1 MRHVPRLLAAALLGL
16 PFATLASPEDY
27 IQVPAIEYGE
37 REIDFKVGTWKL
49 RGDEPVR
56 QSRASLGF
64 GWGGTP
70 WWFTE
75 AYVKYDKTSPE
86 RFRYDAVEWENKFQ
100 LTEPNQYFADLGL
113 LLEIEVPRE
122 REVEGYEFKVGPL
135 VQWDTGAVRW
145 NANVFLERV
154 FRGQP
159 DPDAP
164 RHTELSYQLQA
175 KYTIRRELEAG
186 VQAFGEL
193 GPWNHWEPHNEQ
205 QHRIGPALFGKVK
218 LEGRQAIRWNAAYL
232 FAATSGTPRNSFR
245 LQAEYEF

>member
-1 MRHVPRLLAAALLGL
+1 MRFVPRLAAAAAFGL
-16 PFATLASPEDY
+16 PLAVHAGPEDY
-27 IQVPAIEYGE
+27 IQVPAVEYGE
-37 REIDFKVGTWKL
+37 REIDFKAGTWQL
-49 RGDEPVR
+49 RGDEPAR

-75 AYVKYDKTSPE
+75 AYVKYDKTSPDHVK
-86 RFRYDAVEWENKFQ
+86 YDAFEWENKFQ
-100 LTEPNQYFADLGL
+100 LTEPNQYFVDVGL
-113 LLEIEVPRE
+113 LTEIEIPRA
-122 REVEGYEFKVGPL
+122 RKVEGYEFKIGPL
-135 VQWDTGAVRW
+135 FQWDTGAVRW
-145 NANVFLERV
+145 NANLFLERV
-154 FRGQP
+154 FRGES
-159 DPDAP
+159 DPDEP

-175 KYTIRRELEAG
+175 KYSIRRELEAG
-186 VQAFGEL
+186 VQVFGEM

-232 FAATSGTPRNSFR
+232 FPATSGTPKNSFR

>member
-1 MRHVPRLLAAALLGL
+1 MRFTSRLLAAAILGL
-16 PFATLASPEDY
+16 PVAALASPEDY
-27 IQVPAIEYGE
+27 IQVPGVEQGE
-37 REIDFKVGTWKL
+37 REIDFKAGTWQL
-49 RGDEPVR
+49 RGDEPAR

-75 AYVKYDKTSPE
+75 AYVKYDKTSPG
-86 RFRYDAVEWENKFQ
+86 RFRYDAFEWENKFQ

-113 LLEIEVPRE
+113 LVEIEVPRA
-122 REVEGYEFKVGPL
+122 RKVEGYEFKAGPL

-145 NANVFLERV
+145 NANVFLQRV
-154 FRGQP
+154 FRGEA
-159 DPDAP
+159 DPDQP

-186 VQAFGEL
+186 VQALGEL
-193 GPWNHWEPHNEQ
+193 GPWNHWEPHDEQ

-218 LEGRQAIRWNAAYL
+218 LDGRQAIRWNAAYL
-232 FAATSGTPRNSFR
+232 FPATRGTPKNSFR